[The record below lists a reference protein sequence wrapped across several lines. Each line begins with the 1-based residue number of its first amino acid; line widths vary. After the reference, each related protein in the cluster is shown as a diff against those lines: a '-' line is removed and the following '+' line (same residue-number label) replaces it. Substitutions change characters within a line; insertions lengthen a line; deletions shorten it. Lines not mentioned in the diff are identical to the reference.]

1 MSETP
6 TPVEAAEPIEASLA
20 TTPKEVRTPI
30 KVGER
35 GLAFETAAEVF
46 RMATAFVKDGV
57 APKGMTAGAAM
68 AAMLKGQALGL
79 DPVTSVTSMTVINGR
94 TQVQGSL
101 LLALLRRAGVEY
113 DISDSGEGNTLAATI
128 RAWWP
133 GKKDRAK
140 ERTFTMGDAVRA
152 GLAGKDTYKAWPKE
166 MLLWRAVAALAR
178 QEFPEVAAGIYVHGE
193 IPGDPPPD
201 PDTLAEPEAPRQLTP
216 PAADPLLEELSG
228 PAAPP
233 TPVIAA
239 LQAAATLTQSSIQDD
254 PAVAPPSADFSRPPS
269 AQKRLPV

>member
-1 MSETP
+1 LSQ
-6 TPVEAAEPIEASLA
+6 EAASYEADQPIEASLA

-46 RMATAFVKDGV
+46 RMASAFVKDGV

-79 DPVTSVTSMTVINGR
+79 DPVTSVTSITVINGR

-101 LLALLRRAGVEY
+101 LLALLRRAGVDY
-113 DISDSGEGNTLAATI
+113 DISYSGDGNTLAATI

-133 GKKDRAK
+133 DKKARAK

-152 GLAGKDTYKAWPKE
+152 GLAGKETYKAWPRE

-193 IPGDPPPD
+193 IPGDPPPAIDTPAD
-201 PDTLAEPEAPRQLTP
+201 PELPRQLAP
-216 PAADPLLEELSG
+216 PSADPLLEELSG
-228 PAAPP
+228 TISASNAGAVDPAAAPP
-233 TPVIAA
+233 T
-239 LQAAATLTQSSIQDD
+239 
-254 PAVAPPSADFSRPPS
+254 ADFSKPPS
-269 AQKRLPV
+269 AQKSLL